1 MDRLCVAKGDQ
12 CGGVGEP
19 PNLRCS
25 ASIIASKGSVRV
37 GGVIEADVNSIC
49 RIRVRSD
56 AGGAAGKPLK
66 YQ

>member
-1 MDRLCVAKGDQ
+1 MDRLC
-12 CGGVGEP
+12 GVNREVNVGAGET

-37 GGVIEADVNSIC
+37 EGVIEADVNSIS
-49 RIRVRSD
+49 RIKVRLD